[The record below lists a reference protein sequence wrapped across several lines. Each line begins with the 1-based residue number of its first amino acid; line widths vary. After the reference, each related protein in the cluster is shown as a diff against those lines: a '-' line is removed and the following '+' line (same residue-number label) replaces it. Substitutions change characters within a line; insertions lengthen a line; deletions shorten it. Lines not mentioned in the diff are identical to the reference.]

1 MSELIAPVP
10 LHRLYMTQ
18 QHVRGGQP
26 SLVPTVAVAGAED
39 LTAPWAHWASL
50 QYPILV
56 CGERGTGKTE
66 LAARLHKASGRS
78 GPFVTGSLAQVPKG
92 MEVPELLGHSRG
104 AFTSAVADRKG
115 LFERAHGGTAFLDE
129 LGRASPEAQSALLGF
144 LDHGRLTRVGGV
156 RELILDVRLIAATN
170 ADLEAMVT
178 EGTFLADLLDRFG
191 YYVITLKPIRERREQ
206 ILPLARS
213 LLERESRAVGRDSSP
228 LLSAEVQRLMVRAPW
243 PGNLRDLVKLCE
255 YLAGTAG
262 DEVGVA
268 SLPPRFLATLGIET
282 DAPEEPLAV
291 RARRML
297 DVCGGNKTEAARR
310 LRTSRQ
316 HLHRV
321 LKGESPS
328 VLPFA

>member
-1 MSELIAPVP
+1 MSPYSVAQRRTVLAAVVGTTPDDARPVQWARWAP
-10 LHRLYMTQ
+10 LR
-18 QHVRGGQP
+18 
-26 SLVPTVAVAGAED
+26 
-39 LTAPWAHWASL
+39 
-50 QYPILV
+50 YPILI

-66 LAARLHKASGRS
+66 LAARIHKASGRL
-78 GPFVTGSLAQVPKG
+78 GPFVTGSLAQIPKG
-92 MEVPELLGHSRG
+92 MEVAELLGHCRG
-104 AFTSAVADRKG
+104 AFTSAVVDRKG
-115 LFERAHGGTAFLDE
+115 LFERAHSGTAFLDE
-129 LGRASPEAQSALLGF
+129 LGRASPETQNALLGF

-156 RELILDVRLIAATN
+156 CELILDARLIAATN
-170 ADLEAMVT
+170 ANLDAMVA

-191 YYVITLKPIRERREQ
+191 YYVLKLTPIRDRREE
-206 ILPLARS
+206 ILPLARMI
-213 LLERESRAVGRDSSP
+213 LERESRVLRRERP
-228 LLSAEVQRLMVRAPW
+228 PILSTEVERLMLGAPW

-268 SLPPRFLATLGIET
+268 SLPPRFLSTLGIEP

-321 LKGESPS
+321 LRGESPS
-328 VLPFA
+328 VPPLAESP